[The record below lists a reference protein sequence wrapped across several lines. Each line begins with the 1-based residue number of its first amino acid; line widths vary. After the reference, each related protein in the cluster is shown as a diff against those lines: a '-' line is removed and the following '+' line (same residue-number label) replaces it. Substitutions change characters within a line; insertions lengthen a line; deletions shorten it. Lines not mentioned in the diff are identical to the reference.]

1 MEGDVLIDAVSQH
14 LRLICGKLMA
24 VRSLQLDEHLKG
36 ENYRLGFV
44 GQNFIANSLPN
55 FPNDRRRKIT

>member
-24 VRSLQLDEHLKG
+24 VRSLQLDEQLKG
-36 ENYRLGFV
+36 EN
-44 GQNFIANSLPN
+44 
-55 FPNDRRRKIT
+55 